1 MEDIKLKKH
10 NLNELKFK
18 NTKMYLKYLKYKL
31 FINFNHLTYLIF
43 VWAISISAF
52 LYLYENID
60 YMNNIE
66 IIFLLVPLQV
76 TTMILSEFENDER
89 IKNISIIPGLT
100 LIFFTYSFFYIHYQK
115 YISYNILKE
124 SYINKIKKWIE
135 DDEFL
140 VRKLSNKDTSL
151 KLFVTE
157 DYSNNLKNIKVNAN
171 TLNRIML
178 KMCSDI
184 FEILK
189 DTEYD
194 CWMKEYTSRTFYY
207 ETMIIIYHENDLKY
221 K

>member
-1 MEDIKLKKH
+1 MEDIKLNEH
-10 NLNELKFK
+10 NLNELNFK

-43 VWAISISAF
+43 VWIINILAF
-52 LYLYENID
+52 LYIYENID

-115 YISYNILKE
+115 YISYYILKE

-140 VRKLSNKDTSL
+140 VRKLYNKDTSL

-194 CWMKEYTSRTFYY
+194 CWMKEYTSRIFYY
-207 ETMIIIYHENDLKY
+207 ETMLIIYHENDLKY